1 MPFSRA
7 TERVTKV
14 LTSTGFSQKTPKS
27 HKPSYTWVT
36 FTVLS
41 AGLLCL
47 VGIWFTL
54 EEHREHFL
62 HARFYLAAQHITGK
76 IGDKVTAY
84 TEILRGA
91 AGLFAGSNK
100 VTRDDWHAYVEKL
113 DLDQS
118 YKGIQGVGFALYI
131 PADKL
136 NAHIAALRH
145 EGFADYVVKPEGQ
158 RESYTSI
165 IYLEPFSGRNLRA
178 FGYDMYSEPV
188 RREAL
193 DIARDTGAIAISG
206 KVKLVQETKVD
217 VQAGILAYHPVYAN
231 GSVLQTLAQRR
242 AALVG
247 WVYSPYRMNDLMESA
262 LQGELNNLQL
272 EIFDGETTDAKALL
286 YDSVA
291 NSMKMTGDTVLRP
304 MSLTSR
310 LELEGR
316 VWTLRYTELPGFA
329 AQATYASLWRE
340 TAGLFVIG
348 LLLTGLF
355 WSQANTRKQAELIA
369 QQLTA
374 SLRESEE
381 HYRALFDFAQVS
393 ILFIDPEKGVIVEAN
408 RAACLYYGY
417 SDAQLRGMSIEVI
430 NILPIGDVKEKFR
443 GAAME
448 NQSHVYCRNRLA
460 NGEVRDVE
468 VHLGPIQLGG
478 RLLLYSI
485 VHDITERKRAEDALQ
500 QLNETLE
507 YRVQAELIEN
517 RNKDHL
523 IIQQSRFAAM
533 GEMIGNIAHQ
543 WRQPLNTLMLTL
555 ANIEDAHHYNE
566 LTGEYLATQVA
577 DGKRLIHKMSST
589 IDDFRNF
596 FRPHKEAEPFSAAK
610 AIHEA
615 VSLVSASFHN
625 NHIDIELEL
634 GKDVFIQGF
643 ANEFSQVL
651 LNLFANAKDAILK
664 NHVVA
669 GKLRVKLSLD
679 GQSVVVIVADNGGG
693 IPEAIMEKIFEPY
706 FSTKEMGTGV
716 GLYMSKMIIEK
727 SMHGTLNAHNQGSG
741 AEFVVCCQWAGQ
753 PDGVDGAVT

>member
-1 MPFSRA
+1 MLI
-7 TERVTKV
+7 VV
-14 LTSTGFSQKTPKS
+14 
-27 HKPSYTWVT
+27 
-36 FTVLS
+36 
-41 AGLLCL
+41 LLCL

-54 EEHREHFL
+54 EDHQEHFL
-62 HARFYLAAQHITGK
+62 QARFYLEAHRITGK
-76 IGDKVTAY
+76 ISDKVTAY

-91 AGLFAGSNK
+91 AGLFAGTDK

-136 NAHIAALRH
+136 KAHIAALRR

-158 RESYTSI
+158 RESYSSI

-188 RREAL
+188 RREAM

-217 VQAGILAYHPVYAN
+217 VQAGMLAYHPVYVN
-231 GSVLQTLAQRR
+231 GAVLQTLAQRR

-247 WVYSPYRMNDLMESA
+247 WTYSPYRMNDLMESA
-262 LQGELNNLQL
+262 LQGELNGLQL

-286 YDSVA
+286 FDSEA
-291 NSMKMTGDTVLRP
+291 NNVKMTEETISRP
-304 MSLTSR
+304 LSLTTR

-329 AQATYASLWRE
+329 AQATYASMWRE
-340 TAGLFVIG
+340 TVGLFVIG
-348 LLLTGLF
+348 LLLMGFL

-369 QQLTA
+369 KQLTA

-381 HYRALFDFAQVS
+381 RYRALFDFAQVS
-393 ILFIDPEKGVIVEAN
+393 ILFMDPDLGVIVEAN
-408 RAACLYYGY
+408 QAACRYYGY
-417 SDAQLRGMSIEVI
+417 SDAQLRGMSMEVI
-430 NILPIGDVKEKFR
+430 NTLPIGELKEKFR
-443 GAAME
+443 SAAME

-468 VHLGPIQLGG
+468 VHLGPIHLAG

-507 YRVQAELIEN
+507 QRVQSELAEN
-517 RNKDHL
+517 RKKDHL

-543 WRQPLNTLMLTL
+543 WRQPLNTLGLTL

-566 LTGEYLATQVA
+566 LTGEYLAMQVEG
-577 DGKRLIHKMSST
+577 GKQLIQKMSST

-596 FRPHKEAEPFSAAK
+596 FRPHKEAEPFSAVK
-610 AIHEA
+610 AIKEA

-625 NHIDIELEL
+625 NHIDIELDL
-634 GKDVFIQGF
+634 GEDAFIQGF
-643 ANEFSQVL
+643 SNEFSQVL

-664 NHVVA
+664 NHIDE
-669 GKLRVKLSLD
+669 GKLWVRLTQTEQNVI
-679 GQSVVVIVADNGGG
+679 VVVADNGGG
-693 IPEAIMEKIFEPY
+693 IPEAILEKIFEPY
-706 FSTKEMGTGV
+706 FSTKEIGTGI
-716 GLYMSKMIIEK
+716 GLYMSKMIIET
-727 SMHGTLNAHNQGSG
+727 SMHGTLNVRNQGSG
-741 AEFVVCCQWAGQ
+741 AEFAIRCQLAGSQ
-753 PDGVDGAVT
+753 TGGQCSMLSN